1 MDEKIAL
8 EIKNLKKYFPVKKG
22 FFKRTVGYVK
32 AVDGVSF
39 HIGAGETFGLVGESG
54 CGKTTVGKLVMRL
67 HEADAGEIRLFGK
80 DITHLREREL
90 RKERRDFQIVFQDPY
105 GSLDPTK
112 TVASI
117 LSEPLRKYK
126 AVPREEISGRVEAL
140 LDMVGLNPDDAN
152 KYPHEFSG
160 GQRQRVA
167 VARAIASAT
176 QADRL
181 RRAGIGF
188 GCIRAG
194 AGAQSAK
201 GTAKPPRHILF
212 IYRPWHGGGKAYF
225 PTDRRNVSGPVG
237 GNGGVGRTLPLPT
250 ASLHRHLDLFHS
262 HSGSLPIP
270 PNGSSWKGRCQAPS
284 IRLQAAA
291 STPGAPMQ
299 RTFVKSR
306 RLPCRSLAQAILW
319 HAIFLAPID
328 GASRM

>member
-167 VARAIASAT
+167 VARAIALQPKLIVCDEPVSALDVSV
-176 QADRL
+176 QAQVLNLLKEQQNRL
-181 RRAGIGF
+181 GI
-188 GCIRAG
+188 
-194 AGAQSAK
+194 SY
-201 GTAKPPRHILF
+201 LF
-212 IYRPWHGGGKAYF
+212 IAHGMAVVKHISQ
-225 PTDRRNVSGPVG
+225 RI
-237 GNGGVGRTLPLPT
+237 GVMYLGQLVEMAESEELFRCQLHPYTATLI
-250 ASLHRHLDLFHS
+250 SS
-262 HSGSLPIP
+262 IPIP
-270 PNGSSWKGRCQAPS
+270 DPTYSAQRIILEGEVPSPINPPSGCRFHPRCPYAKDVCKEQAPAMQELS
-284 IRLQAAA
+284 
-291 STPGAPMQ
+291 PGH
-299 RTFVKSR
+299 FVACHF
-306 RLPCRSLAQAILW
+306 PRSN
-319 HAIFLAPID
+319 
-328 GASRM
+328 

>member
-32 AVDGVSF
+32 AVDDVSF

-167 VARAIASAT
+167 VARAIALQPKLIVCDEPVSALDVSV
-176 QADRL
+176 QAQVLNLLKELQNRL
-181 RRAGIGF
+181 GI
-188 GCIRAG
+188 
-194 AGAQSAK
+194 SY
-201 GTAKPPRHILF
+201 LF
-212 IYRPWHGGGKAYF
+212 IAHGMAVVKHISQ
-225 PTDRRNVSGPVG
+225 RI
-237 GNGGVGRTLPLPT
+237 GVMYLGQLVEMAESEELFRCQLHPYTATLI
-250 ASLHRHLDLFHS
+250 SS
-262 HSGSLPIP
+262 IPIP
-270 PNGSSWKGRCQAPS
+270 DPTYSAQRIILEGEVPSPINPPSGCRFHPRCPYAKDVCKEQAPAMQELS
-284 IRLQAAA
+284 
-291 STPGAPMQ
+291 PGH
-299 RTFVKSR
+299 FVACHF
-306 RLPCRSLAQAILW
+306 PRSN
-319 HAIFLAPID
+319 
-328 GASRM
+328 

>member
-1 MDEKIAL
+1 MSMDEKIAL

-167 VARAIASAT
+167 VARAIALQPKLIVCDEPVSALDVSV
-176 QADRL
+176 QAQVLNLLKELQNRL
-181 RRAGIGF
+181 GI
-188 GCIRAG
+188 
-194 AGAQSAK
+194 SY
-201 GTAKPPRHILF
+201 LF
-212 IYRPWHGGGKAYF
+212 IAHGMAVVKHISQ
-225 PTDRRNVSGPVG
+225 RI
-237 GNGGVGRTLPLPT
+237 GVMYLGQLVEMAESEELFRCQLHPYTATLI
-250 ASLHRHLDLFHS
+250 SS
-262 HSGSLPIP
+262 IPIP
-270 PNGSSWKGRCQAPS
+270 DPTYSAQRIILEGEVPSPINPPSGCRFHPRCPYAKDVCKEQAPAMQELS
-284 IRLQAAA
+284 
-291 STPGAPMQ
+291 PGH
-299 RTFVKSR
+299 FVACHF
-306 RLPCRSLAQAILW
+306 PRSN
-319 HAIFLAPID
+319 
-328 GASRM
+328 

>member
-167 VARAIASAT
+167 VARAIALQPKLIVCDEPVSALDVSV
-176 QADRL
+176 QAQVLNLLKELQNRL
-181 RRAGIGF
+181 GI
-188 GCIRAG
+188 
-194 AGAQSAK
+194 SY
-201 GTAKPPRHILF
+201 LF
-212 IYRPWHGGGKAYF
+212 IAHGMAVVKHISQ
-225 PTDRRNVSGPVG
+225 RI
-237 GNGGVGRTLPLPT
+237 GVMYLGQLVEVAEAEELFRCQLHPYTATLI
-250 ASLHRHLDLFHS
+250 SS
-262 HSGSLPIP
+262 IPIP
-270 PNGSSWKGRCQAPS
+270 DPTYSAQRIILEGEVPSPINPPSGCRFHPRCPYAKDACKEQAPAMQELS
-284 IRLQAAA
+284 
-291 STPGAPMQ
+291 PGH
-299 RTFVKSR
+299 FVTCHF
-306 RLPCRSLAQAILW
+306 PRSN
-319 HAIFLAPID
+319 
-328 GASRM
+328 

>member
-90 RKERRDFQIVFQDPY
+90 RKERRGFQIVFQDPY

-167 VARAIASAT
+167 VARAIALQPKLIVCDEPVSALDVSV
-176 QADRL
+176 QAQVLNLLKELQNRL
-181 RRAGIGF
+181 GI
-188 GCIRAG
+188 
-194 AGAQSAK
+194 SY
-201 GTAKPPRHILF
+201 LF
-212 IYRPWHGGGKAYF
+212 IAHGMAVVKHISQ
-225 PTDRRNVSGPVG
+225 RI
-237 GNGGVGRTLPLPT
+237 GVMYLGQLVEMAESEELFRCQLHPYTATLI
-250 ASLHRHLDLFHS
+250 SS
-262 HSGSLPIP
+262 IPIP
-270 PNGSSWKGRCQAPS
+270 DPTYSAQRIILEGEVPSPINPPSGCRFHPRCPYAKDVCKEQAPAMQELS
-284 IRLQAAA
+284 
-291 STPGAPMQ
+291 PGH
-299 RTFVKSR
+299 FVACHF
-306 RLPCRSLAQAILW
+306 PRSN
-319 HAIFLAPID
+319 
-328 GASRM
+328 

>member
-22 FFKRTVGYVK
+22 FFKHTVGYVK

-167 VARAIASAT
+167 VARAIALQPKLIVCDEPVSALDVSV
-176 QADRL
+176 QAQVLNLLKELQNRL
-181 RRAGIGF
+181 GI
-188 GCIRAG
+188 
-194 AGAQSAK
+194 SY
-201 GTAKPPRHILF
+201 LF
-212 IYRPWHGGGKAYF
+212 IAHGMAVVKHISQ
-225 PTDRRNVSGPVG
+225 RI
-237 GNGGVGRTLPLPT
+237 GVMYLGQLVEMAESEELFRCQLHPYTATLI
-250 ASLHRHLDLFHS
+250 SS
-262 HSGSLPIP
+262 IPIP
-270 PNGSSWKGRCQAPS
+270 DPTYSAQRIILEGEVPSPINPPSGCRFHPRCPYAKDVCKEQAPAMQELS
-284 IRLQAAA
+284 
-291 STPGAPMQ
+291 PGH
-299 RTFVKSR
+299 FVACHF
-306 RLPCRSLAQAILW
+306 PRSN
-319 HAIFLAPID
+319 
-328 GASRM
+328 

>member
-1 MDEKIAL
+1 M
-8 EIKNLKKYFPVKKG
+8 
-22 FFKRTVGYVK
+22 
-32 AVDGVSF
+32 DGVSF

-167 VARAIASAT
+167 VARAIALQPKLIVCDEPVSALDVSV
-176 QADRL
+176 QAQVLNLLKELQNRL
-181 RRAGIGF
+181 GI
-188 GCIRAG
+188 
-194 AGAQSAK
+194 SY
-201 GTAKPPRHILF
+201 LF
-212 IYRPWHGGGKAYF
+212 IAHGMAVVKHISQ
-225 PTDRRNVSGPVG
+225 RI
-237 GNGGVGRTLPLPT
+237 GVMYLGQLVEVAEAEELFRCQLHPYTATLI
-250 ASLHRHLDLFHS
+250 SS
-262 HSGSLPIP
+262 IPIP
-270 PNGSSWKGRCQAPS
+270 DPTYSAQRIILEGEVPSPINPPSGCRFHPRCPYAKDACKEQAPAMQELS
-284 IRLQAAA
+284 
-291 STPGAPMQ
+291 PGH
-299 RTFVKSR
+299 FVACHF
-306 RLPCRSLAQAILW
+306 PRSN
-319 HAIFLAPID
+319 
-328 GASRM
+328 

>member
-67 HEADAGEIRLFGK
+67 HEADTGEIRLFGK

-167 VARAIASAT
+167 VARAIALQPKLIVCDEPVSALDVSV
-176 QADRL
+176 QAQVLNLLKELQNRL
-181 RRAGIGF
+181 GI
-188 GCIRAG
+188 
-194 AGAQSAK
+194 SY
-201 GTAKPPRHILF
+201 LF
-212 IYRPWHGGGKAYF
+212 IAHGMAVVKHISQ
-225 PTDRRNVSGPVG
+225 RI
-237 GNGGVGRTLPLPT
+237 GVMYLGQLVEMAESEELFRCQLHPYTATLI
-250 ASLHRHLDLFHS
+250 SS
-262 HSGSLPIP
+262 IPIP
-270 PNGSSWKGRCQAPS
+270 DPTYSAQRIILEGEVPSPINPPSGCRFHPRCPYAKDVCKEQAPAMQELS
-284 IRLQAAA
+284 
-291 STPGAPMQ
+291 PGH
-299 RTFVKSR
+299 FVACHF
-306 RLPCRSLAQAILW
+306 PRSN
-319 HAIFLAPID
+319 
-328 GASRM
+328 

>member
-1 MDEKIAL
+1 MDQKIAL

-167 VARAIASAT
+167 VARAIALQPKLIVCDEPVSALDVSV
-176 QADRL
+176 QAQVLNLLKELQNRL
-181 RRAGIGF
+181 GI
-188 GCIRAG
+188 
-194 AGAQSAK
+194 SY
-201 GTAKPPRHILF
+201 LF
-212 IYRPWHGGGKAYF
+212 IAHGMAVVKHISQ
-225 PTDRRNVSGPVG
+225 RI
-237 GNGGVGRTLPLPT
+237 GVMYLGQLVEMAESEELFRCQLHPYTATLI
-250 ASLHRHLDLFHS
+250 SS
-262 HSGSLPIP
+262 IPIP
-270 PNGSSWKGRCQAPS
+270 DPTYSAQRIILEGEVPSPINPPSGCRFHPRCPYAKDVCKEQAPAMQELS
-284 IRLQAAA
+284 
-291 STPGAPMQ
+291 PGH
-299 RTFVKSR
+299 FVACHF
-306 RLPCRSLAQAILW
+306 PRSN
-319 HAIFLAPID
+319 
-328 GASRM
+328 

>member
-167 VARAIASAT
+167 VARAIALQPKLIVCDEPVSALDVSV
-176 QADRL
+176 QAQVLNLLKELQNRL
-181 RRAGIGF
+181 GI
-188 GCIRAG
+188 
-194 AGAQSAK
+194 SY
-201 GTAKPPRHILF
+201 LF
-212 IYRPWHGGGKAYF
+212 IAHGMAVVKHISQ
-225 PTDRRNVSGPVG
+225 RI
-237 GNGGVGRTLPLPT
+237 GVMYLGQLVEVAEAEELFRCQLHPYTVTLI
-250 ASLHRHLDLFHS
+250 SS
-262 HSGSLPIP
+262 IPIP
-270 PNGSSWKGRCQAPS
+270 DPTYSAQRIILEGEVPSPINPPSGCRFHPRCPYAKDACKEQAPAMQELS
-284 IRLQAAA
+284 
-291 STPGAPMQ
+291 PGHFP
-299 RTFVKSR
+299 
-306 RLPCRSLAQAILW
+306 RSY
-319 HAIFLAPID
+319 
-328 GASRM
+328 

>member
-167 VARAIASAT
+167 VARAIALQPKLIVCDEPVSALDVSV
-176 QADRL
+176 QAQVLNLLKELQNRL
-181 RRAGIGF
+181 GI
-188 GCIRAG
+188 
-194 AGAQSAK
+194 SY
-201 GTAKPPRHILF
+201 LF
-212 IYRPWHGGGKAYF
+212 IAHGMAVVKHISQ
-225 PTDRRNVSGPVG
+225 RI
-237 GNGGVGRTLPLPT
+237 GVMYLGQLVEMAESEELFRCQLHPYTATLI
-250 ASLHRHLDLFHS
+250 SS
-262 HSGSLPIP
+262 IPIP
-270 PNGSSWKGRCQAPS
+270 DPTYSAQRIILEGEVPSPINPPSGCRFHPRCPYAKDVCKEQAPAMQELS
-284 IRLQAAA
+284 
-291 STPGAPMQ
+291 PGH
-299 RTFVKSR
+299 FVACHF
-306 RLPCRSLAQAILW
+306 PRSN
-319 HAIFLAPID
+319 
-328 GASRM
+328 

>member
-167 VARAIASAT
+167 VARAIALQPKLIVCDEPVSALDVSV
-176 QADRL
+176 QAQVLNLLKELQNRL
-181 RRAGIGF
+181 GI
-188 GCIRAG
+188 
-194 AGAQSAK
+194 SY
-201 GTAKPPRHILF
+201 LF
-212 IYRPWHGGGKAYF
+212 IAHGMAVVKHISQ
-225 PTDRRNVSGPVG
+225 RI
-237 GNGGVGRTLPLPT
+237 GVMYLGQLVEMAESEELFRCQLHPYTATLISSIPLPDPT
-250 ASLHRHLDLFHS
+250 YSAQRIILEGEVPSPINPPSGCRFH
-262 HSGSLPIP
+262 P
-270 PNGSSWKGRCQAPS
+270 RCPYAKDVCKEQAPAMQELS
-284 IRLQAAA
+284 
-291 STPGAPMQ
+291 PGH
-299 RTFVKSR
+299 FVACHF
-306 RLPCRSLAQAILW
+306 PRSN
-319 HAIFLAPID
+319 
-328 GASRM
+328 

>member
-67 HEADAGEIRLFGK
+67 HEADAGAIRLFGK

-167 VARAIASAT
+167 VARAIALQPKLIVCDEPVSALDVSV
-176 QADRL
+176 QAQVLNLLKELQNRL
-181 RRAGIGF
+181 GI
-188 GCIRAG
+188 
-194 AGAQSAK
+194 SY
-201 GTAKPPRHILF
+201 LF
-212 IYRPWHGGGKAYF
+212 IAHGMAVVKHISQ
-225 PTDRRNVSGPVG
+225 RI
-237 GNGGVGRTLPLPT
+237 GVMYLGQLVEMAESEELFRCQLHPYTATLI
-250 ASLHRHLDLFHS
+250 SS
-262 HSGSLPIP
+262 IPIP
-270 PNGSSWKGRCQAPS
+270 DPTYSAQRIILEGEVPSPINPPSGCRFHPRCPYAKDVCKEQAPAMQELS
-284 IRLQAAA
+284 
-291 STPGAPMQ
+291 PGH
-299 RTFVKSR
+299 FVACHF
-306 RLPCRSLAQAILW
+306 PRSN
-319 HAIFLAPID
+319 
-328 GASRM
+328 

>member
-167 VARAIASAT
+167 VARAIALQPKLIVCDEPVSALDVSV
-176 QADRL
+176 QAQVLNLLKELQNRL
-181 RRAGIGF
+181 GI
-188 GCIRAG
+188 
-194 AGAQSAK
+194 SY
-201 GTAKPPRHILF
+201 LF
-212 IYRPWHGGGKAYF
+212 IAHGMAVVKHISQ
-225 PTDRRNVSGPVG
+225 RI
-237 GNGGVGRTLPLPT
+237 GVMYLGQLVEVAEAEELFRCQLHPYTATLI
-250 ASLHRHLDLFHS
+250 SS
-262 HSGSLPIP
+262 IPIP
-270 PNGSSWKGRCQAPS
+270 DPTYSAQRIILEGEVPSPINPPSGCRFHPRCPYAKDACKEQAPAMQELS
-284 IRLQAAA
+284 
-291 STPGAPMQ
+291 PGH
-299 RTFVKSR
+299 FVACHF
-306 RLPCRSLAQAILW
+306 PRSN
-319 HAIFLAPID
+319 
-328 GASRM
+328 

>member
-167 VARAIASAT
+167 VARAIALQPKLIVCDEPVSALDVSV
-176 QADRL
+176 QAQVLNLLKELQNRL
-181 RRAGIGF
+181 GI
-188 GCIRAG
+188 
-194 AGAQSAK
+194 SY
-201 GTAKPPRHILF
+201 LF
-212 IYRPWHGGGKAYF
+212 IAHGMAVVKHISQ
-225 PTDRRNVSGPVG
+225 RI
-237 GNGGVGRTLPLPT
+237 GVMYLGQLVEMAESEELFRCQLHPYTATLI
-250 ASLHRHLDLFHS
+250 SS
-262 HSGSLPIP
+262 IPIP
-270 PNGSSWKGRCQAPS
+270 DPTYSAQRIILEGEVPSPINPPSGCRFHPRCPYAKDACKEQAPAMQELS
-284 IRLQAAA
+284 
-291 STPGAPMQ
+291 PGH
-299 RTFVKSR
+299 FVACHF
-306 RLPCRSLAQAILW
+306 PRSY
-319 HAIFLAPID
+319 
-328 GASRM
+328 